1 MNEEQRPLRS
11 LGTEPA
17 EVCMVLTTLDSQ
29 VAAEALAH
37 DLLDAHLAA
46 CVQMHAVQS
55 AYVWK
60 GERQQCAE
68 HLLLIK
74 TTLARYP
81 ALEAF
86 IEERHPYDTPEIL
99 CLPVL
104 AGSGPYLAWVAA
116 QTQAQVQAPIRAE
129 THAQIKSATQA

>member
-1 MNEEQRPLRS
+1 
-11 LGTEPA
+11 
-17 EVCMVLTTLDSQ
+17 MVLTTLDSQ
-29 VAAEALAH
+29 TAAEALAGE
-37 DLLDAHLAA
+37 LLDAHLAA

-55 AYVWK
+55 FYVWQ
-60 GERQQCAE
+60 GERQQNAE
-68 HLLLIK
+68 QLLLIK

-86 IEERHPYDTPEIL
+86 IEARHPYDTPEIL

-116 QTQAQVQAPIRAE
+116 QTQAQ
-129 THAQIKSATQA
+129 TQAQAQSPTQA

>member
-1 MNEEQRPLRS
+1 MNEEQVPIRN

-17 EVCMVLTTLDSQ
+17 EVCLVMTTLDSQ
-29 VAAEALAH
+29 TAAEALAG

-55 AYVWK
+55 FYVWQ
-60 GERQQCAE
+60 GERQQGAE

-104 AGSGPYLAWVAA
+104 AGAGPYLAWVVT
-116 QTQAQVQAPIRAE
+116 QTKARTKLQTRA
-129 THAQIKSATQA
+129 

>member
-1 MNEEQRPLRS
+1 MNEEQSPLRN

-17 EVCMVLTTLDSQ
+17 EVCMVMTTLDSQ
-29 VAAEALAH
+29 AAAEAMAR
-37 DLLDAHLAA
+37 DLLEARLAA

-55 AYVWK
+55 FYVWR
-60 GERQQCAE
+60 GERQQSAE

-116 QTQAQVQAPIRAE
+116 QTQAHSPAH
-129 THAQIKSATQA
+129 TSAQSKSAQA